1 MQQSPARTPSPRARN
16 SVVCHA
22 VRRNHERMLPAGAVY
37 FIAAGSR
44 GSKSLH
50 NGPTAE

>member
-22 VRRNHERMLPAGAVY
+22 ARRNYERILPAGAVC
-37 FIAAGSR
+37 FIAGGSR

-50 NGPTAE
+50 NAPPAE